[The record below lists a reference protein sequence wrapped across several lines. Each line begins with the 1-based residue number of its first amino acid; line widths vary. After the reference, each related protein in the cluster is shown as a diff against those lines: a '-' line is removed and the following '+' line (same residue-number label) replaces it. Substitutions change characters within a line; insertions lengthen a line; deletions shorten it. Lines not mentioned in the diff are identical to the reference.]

1 MNIDKIQALIALLKA
16 SDIQQL
22 RLEDEDGKIELTRA
36 SSTENVAVTTSVVAT
51 PVPSVSP
58 DPVTPTVSGTVVKAP
73 LVATFYSRKSP
84 SSAPFVSVG
93 QKVKANDTLCVLE
106 AMKVM
111 NEIKAPVSGTIV
123 KVHPTDGQLVMFDD
137 VLFTIEE
144 DHV

>member
-22 RLEDEDGKIELTRA
+22 RLEDEDGKIELTR
-36 SSTENVAVTTSVVAT
+36 SSLSDLPISQPAIVLPAT
-51 PVPSVSP
+51 VDVP
-58 DPVTPTVSGTVVKAP
+58 TPEVKGTLVKAP

-84 SSAPFVSVG
+84 NSAPFVSVG